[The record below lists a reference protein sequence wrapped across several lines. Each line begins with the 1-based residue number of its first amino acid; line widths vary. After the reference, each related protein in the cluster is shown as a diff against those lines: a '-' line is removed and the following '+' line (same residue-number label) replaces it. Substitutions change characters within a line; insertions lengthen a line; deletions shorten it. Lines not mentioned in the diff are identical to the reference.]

1 MPDHSW
7 AGQYIE
13 PMPERSPA
21 TAKPALVEKVLMRCA
36 GQCAVCRAW
45 SHQTICDDC
54 LHRYAAPVP
63 RCWTCAARLP
73 LELTGRPHPLC
84 GRCLVEPPP
93 LDRAVAA
100 LDYRFPWDGLLQHFK
115 YHQAL
120 ELRETLL
127 QRLNSALTAAEVD
140 EPDWLLPVPL
150 SASRLRERGYNQSHE
165 LAKALA
171 RRRVLRCDPDLLL
184 RVRDNERQASL
195 KLDARAANVRG
206 VFAVDPLR
214 AARLRGTRVA
224 VLDDVMTSGA
234 TLFELARV
242 LLQAGVMS
250 VQAWVVAR
258 TPEPGQE

>member
-1 MPDHSW
+1 
-7 AGQYIE
+7 
-13 PMPERSPA
+13 MPEHALSAP
-21 TAKPALVEKVLMRCA
+21 KPALIEKVLLRCA

-45 SHQTICDDC
+45 SHQTICEAC
-54 LHRYAAPVP
+54 LALYARPQP
-63 RCWTCAARLP
+63 RCWTCAAKLP
-73 LELTGRPHPLC
+73 LELIGRPHPQC
-84 GRCLVEPPP
+84 GRCLREPPP
-93 LDRAVAA
+93 LDRTVAA
-100 LDYRFPWDGLLQHFK
+100 LDYRFPWDGLMQHFK

-120 ELRETLL
+120 ELRESLL
-127 QRLNSALTAAEVD
+127 ERLNSALSAAEVD

-150 SASRLRERGYNQSHE
+150 SDERLRERGYNQSHE

-184 RVRDNERQASL
+184 RVRHNSAQAGL

-206 VFAVDPLR
+206 VFAVEPLH

-224 VLDDVMTSGA
+224 LLDDVMTSGA
-234 TLFELARV
+234 TLFELAGV

-258 TPEPGQE
+258 TPEPGDES

>member
-1 MPDHSW
+1 
-7 AGQYIE
+7 
-13 PMPERSPA
+13 MPERPLA
-21 TAKPALVEKVLMRCA
+21 AAKPALVEKVLLRCA

-45 SHQTICDDC
+45 SHQTVCEAC
-54 LHRYAAPVP
+54 VGLYARPQP

-73 LELTGRPHPLC
+73 LELIGRPQPQC
-84 GRCLVEPPP
+84 GRCLADPPP

-120 ELRETLL
+120 DLRESLL
-127 QRLNSALTAAEVD
+127 GRLDSALTAAEVD
-140 EPDWLLPVPL
+140 SPDWLLPVPL
-150 SASRLRERGYNQSHE
+150 SIARLRERGYNQAHE

-171 RRRVLRCDPDLLL
+171 RRRGLRCDAGMLL
-184 RVRDNERQASL
+184 RVRHNSAQAGL
-195 KLDARAANVRG
+195 KLADRAANVRG

-214 AARLRGTRVA
+214 AGALRGTSVA
-224 VLDDVMTSGA
+224 LLDDVMTSGA

-250 VQAWVVAR
+250 VQAWVIAR
-258 TPEPGQE
+258 TPEPGED

>member
-1 MPDHSW
+1 MPDR
-7 AGQYIE
+7 AL
-13 PMPERSPA
+13 
-21 TAKPALVEKVLMRCA
+21 TAPKPALIEKVLLRCA

-45 SHQTICDDC
+45 SHQTICDGC
-54 LHRYAAPVP
+54 LALYARPQP
-63 RCWTCAARLP
+63 RCWTCAAKLP
-73 LELTGRPHPLC
+73 PELTGRPRPQC
-84 GRCLVEPPP
+84 GRCLREPPP
-93 LDRAVAA
+93 LDRTVAA

-120 ELRETLL
+120 ELRESLL
-127 QRLNSALTAAEVD
+127 ERLNSALSAAEVD

-150 SASRLRERGYNQSHE
+150 SAERLRARGYNQAYE

-184 RVRDNERQASL
+184 RVRHNAAQAGL

-206 VFAVDPLR
+206 VFAVEPLH

-224 VLDDVMTSGA
+224 LLDDVMTSGA
-234 TLFELARV
+234 TLFELAGV

-250 VQAWVVAR
+250 VQAWVIAR
-258 TPEPGQE
+258 TPEPGEG